1 MVPRL
6 ILFGVGNPGRRY
18 RSTRHNVG
26 LMALEA
32 LAARHG
38 ARWRSGCKTYDWAET
53 TVGETAVTLVLPK
66 SYVNLSGQAVGDYRS
81 TDDVEP
87 GEFLVLVDDIA
98 LPFGQLRLRRR
109 GSDGGHN
116 GLRSIIDELGTSEFP
131 RLRMGVGPVPADVDP
146 ADFVLEPLSR
156 AEGALAAALVE
167 RAVACVEDLF
177 SGGFDRTMSLYNAG
191 DPAPESD

>member
-87 GEFLVLVDDIA
+87 GEFLVL
-98 LPFGQLRLRRR
+98 
-109 GSDGGHN
+109 
-116 GLRSIIDELGTSEFP
+116 GTSTSIFSTSAEA
-131 RLRMGVGPVPADVDP
+131 RKSTLKCR
-146 ADFVLEPLSR
+146 SR
-156 AEGALAAALVE
+156 
-167 RAVACVEDLF
+167 
-177 SGGFDRTMSLYNAG
+177 
-191 DPAPESD
+191 